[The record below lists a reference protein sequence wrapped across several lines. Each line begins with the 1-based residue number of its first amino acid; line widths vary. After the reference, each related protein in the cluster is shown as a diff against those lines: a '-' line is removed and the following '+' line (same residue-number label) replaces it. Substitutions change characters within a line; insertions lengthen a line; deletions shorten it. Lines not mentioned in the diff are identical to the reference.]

1 MHNAAILKFIALVGT
16 LGLAA
21 CQAGAARD
29 APDGKVTLYRS
40 AGSKQCAGG
49 GTTPQ
54 EVRKELAAAGV
65 AVIEAACGTDGMAH
79 AATCGASDGRIV
91 VIEVK
96 REHAR
101 AAQARGLKPLAEL
114 PEAAR
119 TACR

>member
-1 MHNAAILKFIALVGT
+1 
-16 LGLAA
+16 
-21 CQAGAARD
+21 
-29 APDGKVTLYRS
+29 VTLYRS

-49 GTTPQ
+49 GSTPE

-91 VIEVK
+91 VIEVR
-96 REHAR
+96 REHAK